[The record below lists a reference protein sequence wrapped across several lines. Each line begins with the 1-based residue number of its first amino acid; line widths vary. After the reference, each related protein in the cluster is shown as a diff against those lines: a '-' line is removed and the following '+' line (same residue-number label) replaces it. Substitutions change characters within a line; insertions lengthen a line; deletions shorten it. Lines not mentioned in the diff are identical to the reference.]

1 MNKIINKKLL
11 IIFLLLI
18 FISIFY
24 YLLIV
29 KKNKFFMLNHFQNH
43 NFTHIPKILQ
53 GQPKSESTKEEN
65 LKIFNKY
72 YHLLRFIEKIYIK
85 YQNKIKKIN
94 KELNLYQKDSLILN
108 KELRHYKNLEKIFN
122 NKIVRIVKE
131 LDWKKQ
137 TLIEQKIYSFKKT
150 SLIIEEQQLQELKQ
164 KSDDMKKIIQAK
176 KDQIK
181 QTKIKIIE
189 LIKSKNIYHE
199 TLYDLSGYPKSQILS
214 KLTHHQQL
222 INTKELKMIPEE
234 QESTIN

>member
-11 IIFLLLI
+11 IIFLLLL

-29 KKNKFFMLNHFQNH
+29 KKNKFFTLNNLQNN

-65 LKIFNKY
+65 LQILNKY
-72 YHLLRFIEKIYIK
+72 SHLLRFIEKIYIK
-85 YQNKIKKIN
+85 YQNKIKKID
-94 KELNLYQKDSLILN
+94 KELNLYQKDYLILH
-108 KELRHYKNLEKIFN
+108 KELRHYKNLEKSFH
-122 NKIVRIVKE
+122 NKIVRIAKE

-137 TLIEQKIYSFKKT
+137 ILIENKIYSFKKS
-150 SLIIEEQQLQELKQ
+150 SLMIEEQQLQELKQ
-164 KSDDMKKIIQAK
+164 KNDDMKKIIQAK

-181 QTKIKIIE
+181 QTKIKTIE
-189 LIKSKNIYHE
+189 LAKSKNIYHE

-214 KLTHHQQL
+214 KLTHHQPL
-222 INTKELKMIPEE
+222 INTRKLRTIPEE
-234 QESTIN
+234 SIIN